1 MGDMFKPRKIPKHL
15 ILEEPH
21 IYRRKPRVNVFK
33 WFVWF
38 LALLVATGIALEW
51 KFLNAI

>member
-1 MGDMFKPRKIPKHL
+1 MADIFKPRKIPKHL

-21 IYRRKPRVNVFK
+21 VYRRKSGVGVFK

-38 LALLVATGIALEW
+38 LTLLIATGIALEW
-51 KFLNAI
+51 RFLNSI